1 MNQNYQIENQPEPKE
16 KTGWGFRNK
25 LITFLIVIILLVVV
39 GLVIFFLQGGNF
51 NTLADR
57 ADYIANDPSKAASN
71 FVLHGQVKGQS
82 GQICGI
88 VSNVSGE
95 VVIGA
100 KVGIINERVNWST
113 QTDSGGQYCIPPL
126 ETEALEVIGEALVG
140 DYTLRATAE
149 NYEEQEQEVTIVSEE
164 EKKVNFIL
172 TSIKQQ
178 LLPDVY

>member
-1 MNQNYQIENQPEPKE
+1 MNQNYQIENQPELKE

-25 LITFLIVIILLVVV
+25 IITFLIIVILLIVV

-57 ADYIANDPSKAASN
+57 ADYIASDPSKAGRN
-71 FVLHGQVKGQS
+71 FVLHGQIKGQS

-100 KVGIINERVNWST
+100 KVEIVNERVNWST

-126 ETEALEVIGEALVG
+126 ETEALKVIGETLVG
-140 DYTLRATAE
+140 DYTLKTTAE
-149 NYEEQEQEVTIVSEE
+149 SYQPQEQQVTVASAE

-172 TSIKQQ
+172 TSISQD